1 MVGAGRDIIERSL
14 EIYNSGDL
22 DGLLAMY
29 TEDALLIEPEGPH
42 QGREAIDRRLR
53 IEQTAFPDRRM
64 TPVIWV
70 EEGDRVVVEYSWT
83 ATHTGSLIRS
93 YGTRVAPTG
102 EELSLAAVSI
112 FHLRHGR
119 IAAHRRYLD
128 LLPTA
133 ILTGAVSKS
142 SAPVAKA

>member
-1 MVGAGRDIIERSL
+1 MAAGRDIIERSL
-14 EIYNSGDL
+14 EAYNSGDL
-22 DGLLAMY
+22 GPLLAMY
-29 TEDALLIEPEGPH
+29 TEDALLIGPEGPH
-42 QGREAIDRRLR
+42 QGREAIGQRLR
-53 IEQTAFPDRRM
+53 VEQNAFPDRRM

-83 ATHTGSLIRS
+83 ATHTGPLTRS
-93 YGTRVAPTG
+93 DGTRIAPTG

-128 LLPTA
+128 RLPTA

-142 SAPVAKA
+142 SAPVGTA